1 MIIIFR
7 FSNNIN
13 ETIQTAL
20 NLLIN
25 NLNRLNWF
33 RNHFKMQKKLY
44 DRTLKIKLEEGIKIK
59 GKNLHNRW

>member
-59 GKNLHNRW
+59 GQKFT